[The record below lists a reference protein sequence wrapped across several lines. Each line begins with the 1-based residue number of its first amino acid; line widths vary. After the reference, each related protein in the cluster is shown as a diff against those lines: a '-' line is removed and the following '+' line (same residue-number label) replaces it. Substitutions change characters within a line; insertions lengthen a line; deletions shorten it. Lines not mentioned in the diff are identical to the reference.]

1 MLYSNP
7 LLMDIVKKQYFFK
20 IKAYRSVF
28 ITMIITQLLG
38 LALSIEE
45 NSSSGFSAEN
55 YSIVSN
61 EYSSSIIFALMMVWT
76 FITSILLTT
85 KAYRYDDFSFV
96 TNRLSS
102 YISNVFFLITINIIA
117 SITSMMV
124 GFTLQLYLYYFT
136 NLKDTHLSPREF
148 FIGLGAYVM
157 YLCLISSL
165 AYLIGMLLQLS
176 RKYIL
181 SLIAAFITLIMI
193 MQSFDIN
200 IVGSVYEQL
209 YDETSFGIF
218 SLKILSICLFHCLLA
233 FFIQNRME
241 VRPQ

>member
-7 LLMDIVKKQYFFK
+7 QLMDIVKKQYFFK
-20 IKAYRSVF
+20 LKAYRSVF

-38 LALSIEE
+38 LALSIKE

-61 EYSSSIIFALMMVWT
+61 VYSSSIIFALMMVWT

-218 SLKILSICLFHCLLA
+218 SLKIVSICLLHCLLA